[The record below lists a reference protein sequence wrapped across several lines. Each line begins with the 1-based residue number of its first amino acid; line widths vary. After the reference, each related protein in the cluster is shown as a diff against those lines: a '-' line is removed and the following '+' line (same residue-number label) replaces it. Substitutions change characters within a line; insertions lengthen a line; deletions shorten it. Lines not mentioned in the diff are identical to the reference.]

1 LSRSEGTKSVGQQQ
15 LPLGDATDT
24 GTTRKDAPVT
34 GSRLMERVLEKDNM
48 VQAHKR
54 VKQNGGSAGVDGM
67 SVERLTDHLTKHW
80 LKVRQTLLTGTY
92 QPQPVKR
99 VMIPKP
105 GGGERPLGIPTVQ
118 DRLIQQALM
127 QVLQADWDETF
138 SEHSYGFRPKKT
150 AHQAVAA
157 AQRFLQQEDRTWVVD
172 MDLEKFFDR
181 VNHDKLMSLIKKRVQ
196 DERVLRLIDRFL
208 KAGVEIEGRIHP
220 RTEGTPQGGP
230 LSPLLANLLLDE
242 MDKELE
248 RRGHRFAR
256 YADDCN
262 IYVRSAKAGQRVLES
277 ITKYLM
283 QTLKLKVNETK
294 SAVDRP
300 WKRKFLGFTFTG
312 RRPNRRTIAK
322 ASIDKFKDEVRR
334 ITNRTRGVT
343 LGQVINQLRKYMT
356 GWKAY
361 FRFSETQRVFKELM
375 KWIKRRLRCYILKQW
390 GKYIFH
396 KLVAR
401 GVSRDLAWNTAK
413 SAHGPWRLSRSPA
426 LAFAFTHAYFKSLGL
441 PDLFD
446 YTAQT

>member
-1 LSRSEGTKSVGQQQ
+1 
-15 LPLGDATDT
+15 
-24 GTTRKDAPVT
+24 
-34 GSRLMERVLEKDNM
+34 MESVLEKENM
-48 VQAHKR
+48 IQAHTR

-67 SVERLTDHLTKHW
+67 SVERLFDHLRKHW
-80 LKVRQTLLTGTY
+80 PKIRQTLLDGNY
-92 QPQPVKR
+92 QPKPVKR

-127 QVLQADWDETF
+127 QVLQKDWDDSF
-138 SEHSYGFRPKKT
+138 SEHSYGFRPNKS
-150 AHQAVAA
+150 AHQAVAT
-157 AQRFLQQEDRTWVVD
+157 AQKYLQQEDRTWVVD

-181 VNHDKLMSLIKKRVQ
+181 VNHDKLMSLISKRV
-196 DERVLRLIDRFL
+196 DDKRVLQLIDRFL
-208 KAGVEIEGRIHP
+208 KAGVDIDGSIQP
-220 RTEGTPQGGP
+220 TTEGTPQGGP
-230 LSPLLANLLLDE
+230 LSPLLANLLLDQ

-248 RRGHRFAR
+248 RRGHKFVR

-262 IYVRSAKAGQRVLES
+262 IYVRSAKAGQRVLAS
-277 ITKYLM
+277 ITTYVM
-283 QTLKLKVNETK
+283 RTLKLKVNETK

-322 ASIDKFKDEVRR
+322 ASIDRFKDEVRR

-343 LGQVINQLRKYMT
+343 LQKVINELRVYMV

-361 FRFSETQRVFKELM
+361 FRFSETQRAFKELQ
-375 KWIKRRLRCYILKQW
+375 KWIKRKLRCYIWKQW
-390 GKYIFH
+390 SRRRFH

-401 GVSRDLAWNTAK
+401 GVSRDLAWNTVK

-426 LAFAFTHAYFKSLGL
+426 MAFAFTHGYFKSLGL

-446 YTAQT
+446 YATQL

>member
-1 LSRSEGTKSVGQQQ
+1 MKRSEGIKSVGQQQ
-15 LPLGDATDT
+15 LPLGDTTDT
-24 GTTRKDAPVT
+24 GATGEDAPVT
-34 GSRLMERVLEKDNM
+34 GSRLMERVLEKENM
-48 VQAHKR
+48 LQAHLR

-67 SVERLTDHLTKHW
+67 STLRLFDHLKKHW
-80 LKVRQTLLTGTY
+80 PEIRQTLLEGTY

-118 DRLIQQALM
+118 DRLIQQAVM
-127 QVLQADWDETF
+127 QVLQKDWDNTF
-138 SEHSYGFRPKKT
+138 SEHSYGFRPKRT

-157 AQRFLQQEDRTWVVD
+157 AQRYLQQGRTWVVD

-181 VNHDKLMSLIKKRVQ
+181 VNHDKLMSLVKKRVR
-196 DERVLRLIDRFL
+196 DVRVLRLIDRFL

-220 RTEGTPQGGP
+220 TTEGTPQGGP
-230 LSPLLANLLLDE
+230 LSPLLANLLLDQ

-248 RRGHRFAR
+248 QRGHTFAR

-262 IYVRSAKAGQRVLES
+262 IYVKSAKAGQRVLAS

-283 QTLKLKVNETK
+283 QSLKLKVNETK

-312 RRPNRRTIAK
+312 VRPNRRTIAK
-322 ASIDKFKDEVRR
+322 ASIDRFKDEVRR
-334 ITNRTRGVT
+334 ITNRTRGIT
-343 LGQVINQLRKYMT
+343 LQKVVNELRKYMT

-361 FRFSETQRVFKELM
+361 FRFSETQRAFKELM

-390 GKYIFH
+390 GSYRFH

-401 GVSRDLAWNTAK
+401 GVSRKLAWNTAK

-426 LAFAFTHAYFKSLGL
+426 LAFAFTHRYFKSLGL

-446 YTAQT
+446 YAVQT